1 MKSKLNQHQEEIK
14 VGKKRRAVEPI
25 RLEDG
30 DYWFRNFINLTG
42 GRRVDEWTLDQIVA
56 GKVRLAGSEAEIDVD
71 CPYLGVPSG

>member
-1 MKSKLNQHQEEIK
+1 MKSKLNQHLEEIK

-30 DYWFRNFINLTG
+30 DYRFRNFINLTG
-42 GRRVDEWTLDQIVA
+42 GRHVDEWTLDQVVA